1 MRWIGSPWL
10 FCLAQADAPA
20 GTPRRINALAAAL
33 GAVSE
38 PDQERV
44 ARVALTRLA
53 GVAMRYVGSQD
64 EAMDCAQEALIK
76 AVNAFDT
83 FEERSNVSTWMH
95 RIAVNCA
102 LEHLRRRGNRKEVS
116 IDALLPSFDDAGFLN
131 ENFVVSDDSAEI
143 ILQRADARAAV
154 ATAIA
159 ALPDSHRTVLLLRDI
174 EEMSIGEVADRLD
187 VTPNTAK
194 VRIHRARSALRKHL
208 EPLIAAG
215 EI

>member
-10 FCLAQADAPA
+10 RCLAQADAPA

-33 GAVSE
+33 GATSE
-38 PDQERV
+38 ADQERV
-44 ARVALTRLA
+44 ARVALTRLTT
-53 GVAMRYVGSQD
+53 VALRYVGSRD

-83 FEERSNVSTWMH
+83 FEGRSNVTTWMH

-102 LEHLRRRGNRKEVS
+102 LEHLRRQGNRKEVP
-116 IDALLPSFDDAGFLN
+116 IDDLLPSFDDSGFLN
-131 ENFVVSDDSAEI
+131 DRFVVSDDSAEI

-154 ATAIA
+154 TAAIA

-174 EEMSIGEVADRLD
+174 EEMSIGEVAERLEI
-187 VTPNTAK
+187 TQNTAK

-208 EPLIAAG
+208 EPLMAAG
-215 EI
+215 EL